1 MRDGKPIEILH
12 IVGTRPVGGIGA
24 LLKNINT
31 SIDLNKFHFTYVFS
45 ADSNIG
51 DFDNY
56 VRKLGSDIV
65 VFPSYH
71 LKYLFL
77 YLKVIFCFYKRNAKK
92 YDIIHVHS
100 ANTGVLDL
108 LFAKIY
114 GIRIR
119 ILHSHSTKYS
129 SKKIRSIRNYF
140 LQFPTIYLAN
150 TYFAC
155 GYKAA
160 EFLFG
165 KKRLEKVYIIHN
177 AIFSKKIIYNATV
190 RERVRVE
197 LKIENDCLL
206 LGHIGNFTKEKNH
219 GFLIDILEELLNIN
233 DNVKLLLVGDGQLRS
248 EIEEK
253 VKLKRLQK
261 YVCFLG
267 RRTDISELLQAM
279 DFLIFPSFFEG
290 LPVTLIEAQASGL
303 RCVVSDR
310 ITLETKITNNI
321 SYLNLNRDPSTWAEV
336 VWKLF
341 EDKTFIRK
349 DTSKEICES
358 GYDIHLESEY
368 LERIYLNLL
377 HK

>member
-1 MRDGKPIEILH
+1 MDTK
-12 IVGTRPVGGIGA
+12 
-24 LLKNINT
+24 LLN
-31 SIDLNKFHFTYVFS
+31 SFW
-45 ADSNIG
+45 
-51 DFDNY
+51 
-56 VRKLGSDIV
+56 
-65 VFPSYH
+65 
-71 LKYLFL
+71 
-77 YLKVIFCFYKRNAKK
+77 
-92 YDIIHVHS
+92 
-100 ANTGVLDL
+100 
-108 LFAKIY
+108 
-114 GIRIR
+114 
-119 ILHSHSTKYS
+119 
-129 SKKIRSIRNYF
+129 
-140 LQFPTIYLAN
+140 
-150 TYFAC
+150 
-155 GYKAA
+155 
-160 EFLFG
+160 

-177 AIFSKKIIYNATV
+177 AIFSKKFIYNATV